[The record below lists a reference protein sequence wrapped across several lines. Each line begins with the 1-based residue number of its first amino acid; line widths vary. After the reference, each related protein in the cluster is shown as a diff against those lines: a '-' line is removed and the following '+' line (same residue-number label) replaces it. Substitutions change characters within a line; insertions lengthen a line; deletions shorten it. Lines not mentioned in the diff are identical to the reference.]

1 MTNLSNK
8 YRFSFTAGALLHEE
22 MVMAANELIHHDF
35 KIERLSASVLK
46 KDRSK
51 TNKREFAEVALRIK
65 TLDDKE
71 IEFLAKG
78 SIVLSKQVAL
88 LACVR
93 AYSFIRD
100 FFFYVILDKVNLFD
114 FSLTE
119 RDYISFVRSRELD
132 HPELEALADS
142 TKYKVKQVLFRIIDQ
157 AELID
162 SIKSKNINP
171 NFLEPRLGAWL
182 SEQGK
187 LNEVKLLLGWV

>member
-1 MTNLSNK
+1 MTNISNK
-8 YRFSFTAGALLHEE
+8 YRFSFTAGALLHKE
-22 MVMAANELIHHDF
+22 MVLAANELIHHDF
-35 KIERLSASVLK
+35 KLERLSASVLK

-51 TNKREFAEVALRIK
+51 TNKREFAEVALRLK

-100 FFFYVILDKVNLFD
+100 FFSYVILDKVSLFD

-142 TKYKVKQVLFRIIDQ
+142 TKYKVKQVLFRILDQ

-162 SIKSKNINP
+162 SIKSKHINP
-171 NFLEPRLGAWL
+171 NFLEPRLGVWL
-182 SEQGK
+182 TEQGK
-187 LNEVKLLLGWV
+187 LNEVKLLLG

>member
-1 MTNLSNK
+1 MTSSTKK

-22 MVMAANELIHHDF
+22 MVLAANELILHDF
-35 KIERLSASVLK
+35 KLERLSASILK

-51 TNKREFAEVALRIK
+51 TNKREFAEVALRLK

-78 SIVLSKQVAL
+78 SLALSKQVAL

-100 FFFYVILDKVNLFD
+100 FFSYVILDKVNLFD

-119 RDYISFVRSRELD
+119 RDYISFVRGRELD

-142 TKYKVKQVLFRIIDQ
+142 TKYKVKQVLFRILHQ
-157 AELID
+157 AELIE
-162 SIKSKNINP
+162 SIKSKHINP

-182 SEQGK
+182 TEQGK
-187 LNEVKLLLGWV
+187 LNEVKLLLG

>member
-1 MTNLSNK
+1 MTNISNK

-22 MVMAANELIHHDF
+22 MMLAANELIHHDF
-35 KIERLSASVLK
+35 KLERLSASVLN

-51 TNKREFAEVALRIK
+51 TNKREFAEVALRLK

-78 SIVLSKQVAL
+78 SLALSKQVAL

-100 FFFYVILDKVNLFD
+100 FFSYVILDKVSLFD

-142 TKYKVKQVLFRIIDQ
+142 TKYKVKQVLFRILDQ

-162 SIKSKNINP
+162 SINSKHINP
-171 NFLEPRLGAWL
+171 NFLEPRLSAWL
-182 SEQGK
+182 IEQGK
-187 LNEVKLLLGWV
+187 LNEVKLLLG

>member
-1 MTNLSNK
+1 MTNISSK

-22 MVMAANELIHHDF
+22 MVLAANGLIHHDF
-35 KIERLSASVLK
+35 KLERLSASVLK

-51 TNKREFAEVALRIK
+51 TNKREFAEVALRLK

-100 FFFYVILDKVNLFD
+100 FFSYVILDKVSLFD

-132 HPELEALADS
+132 HPEFEALADS

-171 NFLEPRLGAWL
+171 NFLDPRLGAWL
-182 SEQGK
+182 IEQGK
-187 LNEVKLLLGWV
+187 LNEVKLLLG

>member
-1 MTNLSNK
+1 
-8 YRFSFTAGALLHEE
+8 
-22 MVMAANELIHHDF
+22 MVLAANELIHHDF
-35 KIERLSASVLK
+35 KLERLSASVLN

-51 TNKREFAEVALRIK
+51 TNKREFAEVALRLK

-78 SIVLSKQVAL
+78 SLALSKQVAL

-100 FFFYVILDKVNLFD
+100 FFSYVILDKVSLFD

-142 TKYKVKQVLFRIIDQ
+142 TKYKVKQVLFRILDQ

-162 SIKSKNINP
+162 SIKSKHINP

-182 SEQGK
+182 TEQGK
-187 LNEVKLLLGWV
+187 LNEVKLLLG

>member
-1 MTNLSNK
+1 MINTSNK

-22 MVMAANELIHHDF
+22 MVLAANELIHHDF
-35 KIERLSASVLK
+35 KLERLSASVLNK
-46 KDRSK
+46 ERSK
-51 TNKREFAEVALRIK
+51 TNKREFAEVALRLK

-78 SIVLSKQVAL
+78 SLALSKQVAL

-100 FFFYVILDKVNLFD
+100 FFSYVILDKVSLFD

-119 RDYISFVRSRELD
+119 RDYLSFVRSRELD
-132 HPELEALADS
+132 HPELDALADS
-142 TKYKVKQVLFRIIDQ
+142 TKYKVKQVLFRILDQ

-162 SIKSKNINP
+162 SIKSKHINP

-182 SEQGK
+182 IEQGK
-187 LNEVKLLLGWV
+187 LNEVKLLLG

>member
-1 MTNLSNK
+1 MTNISNK

-22 MVMAANELIHHDF
+22 MVLAANELIHHDF
-35 KIERLSASVLK
+35 KLELLSASVLK

-51 TNKREFAEVALRIK
+51 TNKREFAEVALRLK

-100 FFFYVILDKVNLFD
+100 FFSYVILDKVSLFD

-187 LNEVKLLLGWV
+187 LNEVKLLLG